1 MSAQAS
7 KNETKVTTPT
17 DTTIRIE
24 REFDA
29 PRELVWECFSDAD
42 LLAQWIGP
50 RKYEIRVEKFDF
62 REGGEWKYIHSD
74 DENEYVFFGEF
85 RKIDEPEHVTQTFN
99 FVMEPQI
106 PGSIDASDFIDL
118 GGDRCRVVTIS
129 TFESQDFRDGMIQSG
144 MEGGLSESYERLDE
158 LAARK
163 LAG

>member
-99 FVMEPQI
+99 FVMEPQ
-106 PGSIDASDFIDL
+106 
-118 GGDRCRVVTIS
+118 
-129 TFESQDFRDGMIQSG
+129 
-144 MEGGLSESYERLDE
+144 LSLIHI
-158 LAARK
+158 
-163 LAG
+163 